1 LTVWRGSAEIR
12 TKRRLEVIDV
22 TRQVR
27 SLVAQS
33 GVREGIV
40 NVWLGHTTAGV
51 TVNEADPDL
60 WEDLL
65 ETLSRLV
72 PPDAH
77 YRHNAKY
84 AGFSREQNAHA
95 HIISMVMQP
104 EVTIPVSKGD
114 LMLGTWQSVLL
125 VELDGPRTRRVVVT
139 VVGD

>member
-1 LTVWRGSAEIR
+1 MTVWRGSAEIR

>member
-1 LTVWRGSAEIR
+1 MTVWRGSAEIR

-72 PPDAH
+72 PLDAH

>member
-72 PPDAH
+72 PLDAH

>member
-1 LTVWRGSAEIR
+1 MR

-72 PPDAH
+72 PLDAH

>member
-1 LTVWRGSAEIR
+1 MTVWRGSAEIR
-12 TKRRLEVIDV
+12 TKSRLEVVDV

-27 SLVAQS
+27 SLVAKS
-33 GVREGIV
+33 GVHEGIV
-40 NVWLGHTTAGV
+40 NLWLGHTTAGI

-72 PPDAH
+72 PVDAH

-84 AGFSREQNAHA
+84 AGLPREQNAHA
-95 HIISMVMQP
+95 HIVSMVMQP
-104 EVTIPVSKGD
+104 EVTVPVSRGD
-114 LMLGTWQSVLL
+114 LMLGTWQSILL
-125 VELDGPRTRRVVVT
+125 VELDGPRTRRILTT

>member
-1 LTVWRGSAEIR
+1 MTVWRGSAEIR
-12 TKRRLEVIDV
+12 TKSRLEVVDV

-27 SLVAQS
+27 SLVAKS
-33 GVREGIV
+33 GVHEGIV
-40 NVWLGHTTAGV
+40 NLWLGHTTAGI

-72 PPDAH
+72 PVDAH

-84 AGFSREQNAHA
+84 AGLPREQNAHA
-95 HIISMVMQP
+95 HIVSMVMQP
-104 EVTIPVSKGD
+104 EVTVPVSRGD
-114 LMLGTWQSVLL
+114 LMLGTWQSILL
-125 VELDGPRTRRVVVT
+125 VELDGPRTRRILAT